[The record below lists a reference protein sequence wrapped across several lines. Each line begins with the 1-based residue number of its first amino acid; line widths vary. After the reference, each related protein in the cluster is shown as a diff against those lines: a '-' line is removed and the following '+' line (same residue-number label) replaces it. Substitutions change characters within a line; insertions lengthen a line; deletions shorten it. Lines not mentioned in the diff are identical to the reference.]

1 MIVSKNNKSI
11 NYFKVM
17 NNIIS
22 GERGDDII
30 HLIYSDMVR
39 GYYGDNYNLN
49 SNYSFYFNTSTLSFS
64 SISDESFREI
74 KMYYDAKQINEI
86 SDNGIVNRNGVID
99 MEKFKSSILESI
111 LTAQS
116 EYLKIVNFNS
126 NISSKIN
133 ELLIRRNY
141 SLDMLTKDEQLL
153 VIISIVSPM
162 QEDGYLEAFRNNVY
176 YNNKPNLNST
186 VISFINN
193 NPEMF
198 FEALDHLNENNKKM
212 FFKNYF
218 NPSYY
223 RYNEKV
229 RTIAKEKNKEK

>member
-17 NNIIS
+17 NNIIN
-22 GERGDDII
+22 GERGNDVIQ
-30 HLIYSDMVR
+30 LIYSDMIR
-39 GYYGDNYNLN
+39 GYYSENFNLN
-49 SNYSFYFNTSTLSFS
+49 SDYSFYFNTSTLSFS
-64 SISDESFREI
+64 SVSDESFREI
-74 KMYYDAKQINEI
+74 KMYYDAKQIDEL
-86 SDNGIVNRNGVID
+86 SDNGIVN
-99 MEKFKSSILESI
+99 MEKFKTSILESI

-153 VIISIVSPM
+153 VIISIVGPM
-162 QEDGYLEAFRNNVY
+162 QEDEYLEAFRNNVY

-198 FEALDHLNENNKKM
+198 FEALDHFSQSNKKM

-223 RYNEKV
+223 RYNEKAKS
-229 RTIAKEKNKEK
+229 IAKEKNKEK

>member
-17 NNIIS
+17 NNIIN
-22 GERGDDII
+22 GERGNDVIQ
-30 HLIYSDMVR
+30 LIYSDMIR
-39 GYYGDNYNLN
+39 GYYSENFNLN
-49 SNYSFYFNTSTLSFS
+49 SDYSFYFNTSTLSFS
-64 SISDESFREI
+64 SVSDESFREI
-74 KMYYDAKQINEI
+74 KMYYDAKQIDEL
-86 SDNGIVNRNGVID
+86 SDNGIVN
-99 MEKFKSSILESI
+99 MEKFKTSILESI

-153 VIISIVSPM
+153 VIISIVGPM
-162 QEDGYLEAFRNNVY
+162 QEDEYLEAFRNNVY

-198 FEALDHLNENNKKM
+198 FEALDHFSQSNKKM